1 MPLHPSRQ
9 KGVFLDQLCVSSNIG
24 FLSKR
29 IDRIK
34 GVVGLKDKDTT
45 MEESMEH
52 SESGGR
58 VTISQQDQET
68 GCHEAVWPRNPR
80 LSPIGSGRGLGLSPH
95 REMEVMASMGLNP
108 DSPSF
113 SPPSKAATSE

>member
-1 MPLHPSRQ
+1 MPLHTSRQ

-45 MEESMEH
+45 MEEFMEH

-68 GCHEAVWPRNPR
+68 ECCEAI
-80 LSPIGSGRGLGLSPH
+80 LS
-95 REMEVMASMGLNP
+95 RENMYI
-108 DSPSF
+108 
-113 SPPSKAATSE
+113 